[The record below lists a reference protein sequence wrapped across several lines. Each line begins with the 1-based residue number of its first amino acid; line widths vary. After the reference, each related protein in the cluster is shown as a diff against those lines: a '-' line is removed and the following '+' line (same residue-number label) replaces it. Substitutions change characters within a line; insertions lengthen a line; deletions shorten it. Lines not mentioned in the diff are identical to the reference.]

1 MPRTIKGIAIVAT
14 SLILSGC
21 AFPDKDGDFGAYV
34 HNCQQYAYGKA
45 YAFEHRDLAYKIC
58 KDAAKLWGDEVPA
71 YVIRQSFTPKS
82 QKMRLNTRQ
91 WPGHWEI
98 TKFTKYNPPNGGFF
112 VSHSIYK
119 PLHPHDTCSTS

>member
-1 MPRTIKGIAIVAT
+1 MPRTIKDIAIVAT

-34 HNCQQYAYGKA
+34 HSCQQYAYGKA

-71 YVIRQSFTPKS
+71 YVIRQIK
-82 QKMRLNTRQ
+82 
-91 WPGHWEI
+91 
-98 TKFTKYNPPNGGFF
+98 
-112 VSHSIYK
+112 
-119 PLHPHDTCSTS
+119 LHPEIPEDEIKYAA

>member
-1 MPRTIKGIAIVAT
+1 MLRTIQTIFLVVA

-58 KDAAKLWGDEVPA
+58 KDAAKFRPMSSNKS
-71 YVIRQSFTPKS
+71 SFILRS

-91 WPGHWEI
+91 WLGRWGTI
-98 TKFTKYNPPNGGFF
+98 NTAF
-112 VSHSIYK
+112 
-119 PLHPHDTCSTS
+119 

>member
-1 MPRTIKGIAIVAT
+1 MPRTIKDIAIVAT

-71 YVIRQSFTPKS
+71 YVIRQIK
-82 QKMRLNTRQ
+82 
-91 WPGHWEI
+91 
-98 TKFTKYNPPNGGFF
+98 
-112 VSHSIYK
+112 
-119 PLHPHDTCSTS
+119 LHPEIPEDEIKYAAMAGSLGNN

>member
-58 KDAAKLWGDEVPA
+58 KDGATKSLPMLFGKS
-71 YVIRQSFTPKS
+71 SFTPKS
-82 QKMRLNTRQ
+82 QKMKLNTRQ
-91 WPGHWEI
+91 
-98 TKFTKYNPPNGGFF
+98 
-112 VSHSIYK
+112 
-119 PLHPHDTCSTS
+119 